1 MGQKTAEGQT
11 HPDRMP
17 WSQQLYA
24 EMDLAQCGFHS
35 SIWLLRENL
44 KPVGT
49 ILQQICYKQLLKL
62 ANIVRKSALQ
72 PLLSLGEPEIFVLL
86 CWYAREGETRKL
98 RKRGCVHTLL
108 PALLFIVKIV
118 YAGIVAL

>member
-35 SIWLLRENL
+35 SIWLLRE
-44 KPVGT
+44 
-49 ILQQICYKQLLKL
+49 ILRLAAMISEEICHKQLLK
-62 ANIVRKSALQ
+62 
-72 PLLSLGEPEIFVLL
+72 
-86 CWYAREGETRKL
+86 
-98 RKRGCVHTLL
+98 
-108 PALLFIVKIV
+108 
-118 YAGIVAL
+118 